1 VDRRAFIAAI
11 LGLLSAPLPAES
23 QPTRKV
29 WQIGLVV
36 QKGAA
41 TAYRATSASQ
51 EPI

>member
-11 LGLLSAPLPAES
+11 LGLSAPLAAES